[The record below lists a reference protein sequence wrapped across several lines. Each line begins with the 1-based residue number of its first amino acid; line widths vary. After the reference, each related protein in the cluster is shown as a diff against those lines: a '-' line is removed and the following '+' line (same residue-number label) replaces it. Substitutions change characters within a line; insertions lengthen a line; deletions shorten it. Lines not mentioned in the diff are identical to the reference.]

1 MSSDKPPDQ
10 WIFAHVG
17 ARDHFAAARALH
29 ASGRLAL
36 LATDYWIPFAK
47 SVQSCFPKSLKRISK
62 RFHDE
67 LQNAQVIAFN
77 LGSATD
83 AIIVKS
89 RHLSVYDRWIFY
101 GSRFCNRTIGALRNR
116 ANSTAKYLCGYTC
129 ANLELTR
136 YARDNGHQAVHM
148 QIDPGKSYYDTRRA
162 EWERYPDFE
171 AQPET
176 PTASFLARINQ
187 EWSEARY
194 VIVNSAYSLQC
205 LVDQGVD
212 EKKIHVVPLS
222 YSAPDVQPGFDRFEA
237 PSRLEVLWV
246 GNINLV
252 KGFHYFAEAA
262 RELSGA
268 EFHFS
273 AAGIPHLNRAYISRC
288 EQHIDF
294 KGHLPFAELNQL
306 YERCHV
312 LVFPTLSDGF
322 GLVQLEAMS
331 HGLPVVCT
339 PHCGQVVQDGVN
351 GFVVPI
357 RSSASIVEKLQ
368 FLKNN
373 PEALCQ
379 MAMNAYHYSRKYDLQ
394 AYATQLLSAVS
405 G

>member
-1 MSSDKPPDQ
+1 MHTNR
-10 WIFAHVG
+10 WIVAHLA
-17 ARDHFAAARALH
+17 ARDHYMAALALH
-29 ASGRLAL
+29 ANGRLSL
-36 LATDYWIPFAK
+36 LATDYWMPFAK
-47 SVQSCFPKSLKRISK
+47 SVPSCFPKSLKRISK
-62 RFHDE
+62 RFHTE
-67 LQNAQVIAFN
+67 LKKANVVGFNIRSAF
-77 LGSATD
+77 D
-83 AIIVKS
+83 ALLVRS
-89 RHLSVYDRWIFY
+89 RRMSVYDRWIFC
-101 GSRFCNRTIGALRNR
+101 GSRFCSRTISVLRR
-116 ANSTAKYLCGYTC
+116 RPIRIAKYLCGYTC

-136 YARDNGHQAVHM
+136 YARDSGYQAVHM
-148 QIDPGKSYYDTRRA
+148 QIDPGKSYYETRRA
-162 EWERYPDFE
+162 EWEKYPDIE
-171 AQPET
+171 PQPEN
-176 PTASFLARINQ
+176 PTESFLARINQ
-187 EWSEARY
+187 EWSAARY
-194 VIVNSAYSLQC
+194 VIVNSLYSMQC
-205 LVDQGVD
+205 LVAQGVD
-212 EKKIHVVPLS
+212 EKKIRVVPLS
-222 YSAPDVQPGFDRFEA
+222 YSAPGAQPDFDRFAA

-288 EQHIDF
+288 EQYIDF

-339 PHCGQVVQDGVN
+339 PNCGQVVQDGVN

-357 RSSASIVEKLQ
+357 RSSAAIIEKLQ
-368 FLKNN
+368 FLKKN
-373 PEALCQ
+373 PEALSE
-379 MAMNAYHYSRKYDLQ
+379 MAMNAYHHSQKYDLQ

-405 G
+405 D